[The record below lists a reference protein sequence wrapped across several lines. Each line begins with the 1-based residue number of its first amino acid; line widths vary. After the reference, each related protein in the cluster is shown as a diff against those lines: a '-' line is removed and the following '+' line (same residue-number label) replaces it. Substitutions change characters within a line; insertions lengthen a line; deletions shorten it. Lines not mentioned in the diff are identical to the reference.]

1 MNKLKQ
7 LFFIGLTFLMP
18 TMVFAQS
25 GAPTLTQDWKNTSG
39 LPVQGTASY
48 GVGYNGTVYVNYTT
62 GELQAFSNGTS
73 STVTTGL
80 GGGKGITRDSKGNLL
95 ILDQSI
101 GSASSMNSV
110 KLYNATTK
118 KLSSVNITLPEG
130 ITSSSRMDITGR
142 AVGDFFSE
150 TGAAVFFCGEG
161 QKSVSKI
168 FFANGAQV
176 VDKSKAIPATIT
188 YASKTVSLDATTI
201 AVPLT
206 DDPESDEIAIR
217 VRGGV
222 NFYYYNGTAW
232 TAYKEIGGICTNSG
246 GDIFTLNGTLYTIEP
261 AKINA
266 TKAYYDGFQIVDR
279 STNTVVATHAEEIT
293 SAQNTGCYGT
303 SLTIEK
309 ISDYKV
315 RIYQYHSTA
324 TSGAAMVAQ
333 YTFGWDIEDLPKK
346 NAFAYDIKRE
356 ITTVDGEDIYNVSYR
371 LSAPAESATVEVWM
385 NGTTK
390 IKEYVGTTNAR
401 LVDGVVDNLNTV
413 SIPSEELRGG
423 KSDNLVFKVTVKSTP
438 VNEPTLYSKSYKF
451 FSPYGLAVNN
461 CEDSE
466 SFGRI
471 FATETS
477 TNAISK
483 TTYMSSS
490 ANGGIGTGVYA
501 FDPLFD
507 PITNENGGYGFKCGM
522 TTSATGAK
530 YSDVSE
536 YILDVKRLA
545 MSEDGRLFVGR
556 QNPNY
561 TGLWEIDPDDL
572 TGSVNM
578 IFGEADK
585 THNIIAMSV
594 QGSGENLKIAL
605 LENAVSGFSATAAN
619 NKLNIYNLGNAR
631 LWAESAPSPIA
642 TKVVCPTHTNICFN
656 PDGTAVM
663 VGQYKA
669 GFTPSETTP
678 SYENYLLSSGT
689 ANWTDITTKSWGG
702 AMAWNVDGTLFAM
715 AKAQKTV
722 GVYTVDVNA
731 EGVPTFTEKWSFDT
745 TCGSYTTALA
755 FDVANNLYVASNSS
769 EVIKCWVLP
778 NTEAVTVSARS
789 EYITSGVEDVLQ
801 PAVAKAYGARGE
813 IHIQG
818 EFNSLSVYTMS
829 GQAVVTETCDD
840 VIPVAKGYYIVVV
853 DGNAQKVAV
862 R

>member
-1 MNKLKQ
+1 
-7 LFFIGLTFLMP
+7 MP

-25 GAPTLTQDWKNTSG
+25 GDPTLTQDWKNTSG

-95 ILDQSI
+95 ILDKSI
-101 GSASSMNSV
+101 GSTSSMNSV

-118 KLSSVNITLPEG
+118 KLSSINITLPDG
-130 ITSSSRMDITGR
+130 ITSSRMDITGR

-150 TGAAVFFCGEG
+150 TGAAVFFCGNG
-161 QKSVSKI
+161 QTSVSKI
-168 FFANGAQV
+168 FIANGAQV
-176 VDKSKAIPATIT
+176 VVDKTKAIPTSIT
-188 YASKTVSLDATTI
+188 FDGTTI

-217 VRGGV
+217 KRTDVD
-222 NFYYYNGTAW
+222 FKYYNGTAW
-232 TAYKEIGGICTNSG
+232 TAYKNVGGICSNSG

-293 SAQNTGCYGT
+293 AAQNTGCYGT

-324 TSGAAMVAQ
+324 TSGTAMVAQ
-333 YTFGWDIEDLPKK
+333 YTFGWETEDLPKK
-346 NAFAYDIKRE
+346 NAFAYDITVE
-356 ITTVDGEDIYNVSYR
+356 ETAVDGEDNKYIYDVSYR

-385 NGTTK
+385 NGETK
-390 IKEYVGTTNAR
+390 IKEYEGTTNAR
-401 LVDGVVDNLNTV
+401 IVDGVVDNLNTV
-413 SIPSEELRGG
+413 PIPSEELRGG
-423 KSDNLVFKVTVKSTP
+423 KSDNLVFKVSVKSTP
-438 VNEPTLYSKSYKF
+438 VSEPTLYSKSYKF

-477 TNAISK
+477 TSAISK

-507 PITNENGGYGFKCGM
+507 PITNENGGYGFNCGM
-522 TTSATGAK
+522 TTSAADAK

-561 TGLWEIDPDDL
+561 TGLWEIDPNDL
-572 TGSVNM
+572 TGNVNM

-605 LENAVSGFSATAAN
+605 LENAKSGFSATAAN

-669 GFTPSETTP
+669 GFTPSPETP

-689 ANWTDITTKSWGG
+689 ANWYDDSFSSWGG

-731 EGVPTFTEKWSFDT
+731 EGVPTFTEIWSFDT
-745 TCGSYTTALA
+745 KCGSYTTALA

-778 NTEAVTVSARS
+778 NTKAVTVSAS
-789 EYITSGVEDVLQ
+789 SLYTTSGVEDVLQ

>member
-1 MNKLKQ
+1 M
-7 LFFIGLTFLMP
+7 
-18 TMVFAQS
+18 
-25 GAPTLTQDWKNTSG
+25 
-39 LPVQGTASY
+39 
-48 GVGYNGTVYVNYTT
+48 
-62 GELQAFSNGTS
+62 
-73 STVTTGL
+73 

-95 ILDQSI
+95 ILDKSI
-101 GSASSMNSV
+101 GSTSSMNSV

-118 KLSSVNITLPEG
+118 ELSSSINITLPEG
-130 ITSSSRMDITGR
+130 ITSSRMDITGR

-150 TGAAVFFCGEG
+150 TGAAVFFCGNG
-161 QKSVSKI
+161 QTSVSKI

-176 VDKSKAIPATIT
+176 VEKTKAIPTSIT
-188 YASKTVSLDATTI
+188 FDGTTI

-217 VRGGV
+217 KRTDVD
-222 NFYYYNGTAW
+222 FKYYNGTAW
-232 TAYKEIGGICTNSG
+232 TAYRRKGGICSNSG

-346 NAFAYDIKRE
+346 NAFAYDITVDE
-356 ITTVDGEDIYNVSYR
+356 TAVDGEDNKYIYDVSYR
-371 LSAPAESATVEVWM
+371 LSAPAESATVEVWL
-385 NGTTK
+385 NNTTK

-401 LVDGVVDNLNTV
+401 LVDGVVDNLNKV

-423 KSDNLVFKVTVKSTP
+423 ESDNLVFKVSVISTP
-438 VNEPTLYSKSYKF
+438 VSQPTLYSKSYKF
-451 FSPYGLAVNN
+451 FSPYGLAINN
-461 CEDSE
+461 CEDSK

-477 TNAISK
+477 THAMNTSLTNY

-507 PITNENGGYGFKCGM
+507 PITNETGGYGFKCGM
-522 TTSATGAK
+522 TTSASGAK

-536 YILDVKRLA
+536 SILDVKRLA

-561 TGLWEIDPDDL
+561 TGLWEINPDDL
-572 TGSVNM
+572 SGSM
-578 IFGEADK
+578 IFEETDK

-594 QGSGENLKIAL
+594 QGSGEDLKIAL

-619 NKLNIYNLGNAR
+619 NKLNIYNLGGAWS
-631 LWAESAPSPIA
+631 WAEGAPSKAIA

-669 GFTPSETTP
+669 GFTASDTTP

-689 ANWTDITTKSWGG
+689 ANWADIITQSWGG

-715 AKAQKTV
+715 ANGRYTV
-722 GVYTVDVNA
+722 GVYSVDVDA
-731 EGVPTFTEKWSFDT
+731 EGVPTFTEKWSFTT

-778 NTEAVTVSARS
+778 NKEAVTVSAS
-789 EYITSGVEDVLQ
+789 SQYTTSGVEDVLQ
-801 PAVAKAYGARGE
+801 PVVAKAYGARGE

>member
-18 TMVFAQS
+18 TMIFAQS

-62 GELQAFSNGTS
+62 GELQAFSNGSS

-95 ILDQSI
+95 ILDKAL
-101 GSASSMNSV
+101 GDASMSSV
-110 KLYNATTK
+110 QLYEASTGKLYPID
-118 KLSSVNITLPEG
+118 ITLPEG
-130 ITSSSRMDITGR
+130 ITSSRMDITGR

-150 TGAAVFFCGEG
+150 TGAAVFFCGNG
-161 QKSVSKI
+161 QTSVSKI

-176 VDKSKAIPATIT
+176 VEKTKAIATSIT
-188 YASKTVSLDATTI
+188 FDGTTI

-217 VRGGV
+217 KRTDVD
-222 NFYYYNGTAW
+222 FKYYNGTAW
-232 TAYKEIGGICTNSG
+232 TAYRRKGGICSNSG

-315 RIYQYHSTA
+315 RIYQYHSTE
-324 TSGAAMVAQ
+324 TSGVAMVAQ
-333 YTFGWDIEDLPKK
+333 YTFGWETEDLPKK

-371 LSAPAESATVEVWM
+371 LSAPAESATVEVWL

-413 SIPSEELRGG
+413 SIPTEELRGG
-423 KSDNLVFKVTVKSTP
+423 KSDKLVFKVSVKSTP
-438 VNEPTLYSKSYKF
+438 VSEPTLYSKSYKF
-451 FSPYGLAVNN
+451 FSPYGLAINN
-461 CEDSE
+461 CEDSK

-477 TNAISK
+477 TDAISR

-507 PITNENGGYGFKCGM
+507 PITNETGGYGFKCGM
-522 TTSATGAK
+522 TTSASGAK

-561 TGLWEIDPDDL
+561 TGLWEIDPNDL
-572 TGSVNM
+572 TGNVNM

-605 LENAVSGFSATAAN
+605 LENAKSGFSATAAN
-619 NKLNIYNLGNAR
+619 NKLNIYNLGGAWS
-631 LWAESAPSPIA
+631 WAEGAPSKAIA
-642 TKVVCPTHTNICFN
+642 TKVVCPQHTNICFN

-663 VGQYKA
+663 VGQYKS
-669 GFTPSETTP
+669 GFSPSPTTP

-689 ANWTDITTKSWGG
+689 ANWADIKTQSWGG

-715 AKAQKTV
+715 ANGRYTV
-722 GVYTVDVNA
+722 GVYSVDVNA
-731 EGVPTFTEKWSFDT
+731 EGVPTFTEKWSFTT

-778 NTEAVTVSARS
+778 NTEAVTVSAS
-789 EYITSGVEDVLQ
+789 SQYITSGVEDVLQ

>member
-1 MNKLKQ
+1 
-7 LFFIGLTFLMP
+7 MP

-39 LPVQGTASY
+39 LPMQSTASY

-62 GELQAFSNGTS
+62 GELQAFSNGSS

-118 KLSSVNITLPEG
+118 KLSSINITLPEG
-130 ITSSSRMDITGR
+130 ITSSRMDITGR

-150 TGAAVFFCGEG
+150 TGAAVFFCGTG
-161 QKSVSKI
+161 QTSVSKI
-168 FFANGAQV
+168 FIANGAQV
-176 VDKSKAIPATIT
+176 VDKSKAITTSIT
-188 YASKTVSLDATTI
+188 FDGTTI

-217 VRGGV
+217 KRTDVD
-222 NFYYYNGTAW
+222 FKYYNGTAW
-232 TAYKEIGGICTNSG
+232 TAYRRKGGICSNSG

-266 TKAYYDGFQIVDR
+266 TKSYYDGFQIVDR

-315 RIYQYHSTA
+315 RIYQYHSTG
-324 TSGAAMVAQ
+324 TSGVAMVAQ

-346 NAFAYDIKRE
+346 NAFAYDITVE
-356 ITTVDGEDIYNVSYR
+356 ETAVDGEDNKYIYDVSYR
-371 LSAPAESATVEVWM
+371 LSAPAESATVEVWL
-385 NGTTK
+385 NGETK

-401 LVDGVVDNLNTV
+401 LVDGVVDNLNKV

-423 KSDNLVFKVTVKSTP
+423 ESDNLVFKVSVISTP
-438 VNEPTLYSKSYKF
+438 VSQPTLYSKSYKF

-461 CEDSE
+461 CEESK

-477 TNAISK
+477 THAMNTSLTNY

-490 ANGGIGTGVYA
+490 AKGGIGTGVYA

-507 PITNENGGYGFKCGM
+507 PITNETGGYGFKCGM
-522 TTSATGAK
+522 ITSATGAK

-561 TGLWEIDPDDL
+561 TGLWEINPNDL
-572 TGSVNM
+572 NLSGSM
-578 IFGEADK
+578 IFGETDK

-605 LENAVSGFSATAAN
+605 LENAKSGFSATAAN
-619 NKLNIYNLGNAR
+619 NKLNIYNLGGAWS
-631 LWAESAPSPIA
+631 WAEGAPSKAIA
-642 TKVVCPTHTNICFN
+642 TKVVCPQHTNICFN

-663 VGQYKA
+663 VGQYKS
-669 GFTPSETTP
+669 GFTPSPTTP

-689 ANWTDITTKSWGG
+689 ANWYDDSFSSWGG

-715 AKAQKTV
+715 ANGRYTV

-731 EGVPTFTEKWSFDT
+731 EGVPTFTEKWSFTT

-778 NTEAVTVSARS
+778 NTKAVTVSAS
-789 EYITSGVEDVLQ
+789 SQYTTSGVEDVLQ

>member
-7 LFFIGLTFLMP
+7 FFFIGLAFLMP
-18 TMVFAQS
+18 TMVFAQEIPLNQTWKYTSDLPIHEVGTDGSTNYSYAQGVGMS
-25 GAPTLTQDWKNTSG
+25 GKIWTNDPNTSKLVCWDETSKTSTITG
-39 LPVQGTASY
+39 TAGGAMSIDDAGNLIYSTAKYSTSCTSLKILPVGSSTPQDLTITLPTGITAATTRYFGKAIGDVTSDEG
-48 GVGYNGTVYVNYTT
+48 GVIFLWPQNNTKIAKITIKNGQQQSAEAIET
-62 GELQAFSNGTS
+62 GLTSNAA
-73 STVTTGL
+73 STVTPITSDLSSNETILQVARKYYKFDGTKATQLTNPTGVNNDYGAAFFVMGGKQYSVQYYGTTTGL
-80 GGGKGITRDSKGNLL
+80 DGFAVIDRS
-95 ILDQSI
+95 
-101 GSASSMNSV
+101 GSTPTIVAKHEAELTTAVTNRMNSLCV
-110 KLYNATTK
+110 EV
-118 KLSSVNITLPEG
+118 VNENL
-130 ITSSSRMDITGR
+130 
-142 AVGDFFSE
+142 
-150 TGAAVFFCGEG
+150 
-161 QKSVSKI
+161 
-168 FFANGAQV
+168 
-176 VDKSKAIPATIT
+176 
-188 YASKTVSLDATTI
+188 
-201 AVPLT
+201 
-206 DDPESDEIAIR
+206 
-217 VRGGV
+217 
-222 NFYYYNGTAW
+222 
-232 TAYKEIGGICTNSG
+232 AY
-246 GDIFTLNGTLYTIEP
+246 
-261 AKINA
+261 
-266 TKAYYDGFQIVDR
+266 
-279 STNTVVATHAEEIT
+279 
-293 SAQNTGCYGT
+293 
-303 SLTIEK
+303 
-309 ISDYKV
+309 
-315 RIYQYHSTA
+315 IYQYVP
-324 TSGAAMVAQ
+324 GGLVAQ
-333 YTFGWDIEDLPKK
+333 YTFGWETEDLPQK
-346 NAFAYDIKRE
+346 NAFAYDITVE
-356 ITTVDGEDIYNVSYR
+356 ETAVDGEDNKYIYDVSYR
-371 LSAPAESATVEVWM
+371 LSAPAESATVEVWL
-385 NGTTK
+385 NGETK
-390 IKEYVGTTNAR
+390 IKEYEGTTNAS
-401 LVDGVVDNLNTV
+401 LVNGVVENLNTV

-423 KSDNLVFKVTVKSTP
+423 KSDNLVFKVSVVSTP
-438 VNEPTLYSKSYKF
+438 VSEPTLYSKSYKF
-451 FSPYGLAVNN
+451 FSPYGLAINN
-461 CEDSE
+461 CEDSK

-507 PITNENGGYGFKCGM
+507 PITNKDGGYGFKCGM

-561 TGLWEIDPDDL
+561 TGLWEINPNDL
-572 TGSVNM
+572 NLSGSM
-578 IFGEADK
+578 IFGETDK

-605 LENAVSGFSATAAN
+605 LENAKSGFSPTAAN
-619 NKLNIYNLGNAR
+619 NKLNIYNLGGAWS
-631 LWAESAPSPIA
+631 WAEGAPSKAIA
-642 TKVVCPTHTNICFN
+642 TKVVCPQHTNICFN

-663 VGQYKA
+663 VGQYKS
-669 GFTPSETTP
+669 GFNPSKTTP

-689 ANWTDITTKSWGG
+689 ANWYDNSFSSWGG

-731 EGVPTFTEKWSFDT
+731 EGVPTFTEKWSFNT

-778 NTEAVTVSARS
+778 NTEAVTVSAFTTS
-789 EYITSGVEDVLQ
+789 PISGVEDVLQ

>member
-1 MNKLKQ
+1 
-7 LFFIGLTFLMP
+7 MP

-25 GAPTLTQDWKNTSG
+25 GDPTLTQDWKNTSG
-39 LPVQGTASY
+39 LPVQSTASY

-62 GELQAFSNGTS
+62 GELQAFSNGIS

-95 ILDQSI
+95 ILDKAL
-101 GSASSMNSV
+101 GDASMSSV

-118 KLSSVNITLPEG
+118 ELSSSINITLPEG
-130 ITSSSRMDITGR
+130 ITSSRMDITGR

-150 TGAAVFFCGEG
+150 TGAAVFFCGNG
-161 QKSVSKI
+161 QTSVSKI

-176 VDKSKAIPATIT
+176 VEKTKAIPTSIT
-188 YASKTVSLDATTI
+188 FDGTTI

-217 VRGGV
+217 VRGDV
-222 NFYYYNGTAW
+222 DFKYYNGTAW
-232 TAYKEIGGICTNSG
+232 TAYKRIGSICSNSG

-324 TSGAAMVAQ
+324 TSGTAMVAQ
-333 YTFGWDIEDLPKK
+333 YTFGWETEDLPKK
-346 NAFAYDIKRE
+346 NAFAYDITVE
-356 ITTVDGEDIYNVSYR
+356 ETAVDGEDNKYIYDVSYR
-371 LSAPAESATVEVWM
+371 LSAPAESATVEVWL
-385 NGTTK
+385 NGETK
-390 IKEYVGTTNAR
+390 IKEYEGTTNAR
-401 LVDGVVDNLNTV
+401 LVNGVVENLNTV
-413 SIPSEELRGG
+413 SIPSEDLRGG
-423 KSDNLVFKVTVKSTP
+423 KSDNLVFKVSVVSTP
-438 VNEPTLYSKSYKF
+438 VSEPTLYSKSYKF
-451 FSPYGLAVNN
+451 FSPYGLAINN
-461 CEDSE
+461 CEDSK

-501 FDPLFD
+501 FNPLFD
-507 PITNENGGYGFKCGM
+507 PITNETGGYGFKCGM
-522 TTSATGAK
+522 ATSASGAK

-536 YILDVKRLA
+536 SILDVKRLA

-561 TGLWEIDPDDL
+561 TGLWEINPDDL
-572 TGSVNM
+572 SGSM
-578 IFGEADK
+578 IFEETDK

-594 QGSGENLKIAL
+594 QGSGEDLKIAL

-619 NKLNIYNLGNAR
+619 NKLNIYNLGGAWS
-631 LWAESAPSPIA
+631 WAEGAPSKAIA
-642 TKVVCPTHTNICFN
+642 TKVVCPQHTNICFN

-669 GFTPSETTP
+669 GFTASDTTP

-689 ANWTDITTKSWGG
+689 ANWADIITQSWGG

-715 AKAQKTV
+715 ANGRYTV
-722 GVYTVDVNA
+722 GVYSVDVDA
-731 EGVPTFTEKWSFDT
+731 EGVPTFTEKWSFTT

-778 NTEAVTVSARS
+778 NKEAVTVSAS
-789 EYITSGVEDVLQ
+789 SQYTTSGVEDVLQ
-801 PAVAKAYGARGE
+801 PVVAKAYGARGE

>member
-1 MNKLKQ
+1 
-7 LFFIGLTFLMP
+7 
-18 TMVFAQS
+18 MVFAQS

-62 GELQAFSNGTS
+62 GELQAFSNGSS

-95 ILDQSI
+95 ILDKSI
-101 GSASSMNSV
+101 GSTSSMNSV

-118 KLSSVNITLPEG
+118 ELSSSINITLPEG
-130 ITSSSRMDITGR
+130 ITSSRMDITGR

-150 TGAAVFFCGEG
+150 TGAAVFFCGNG
-161 QKSVSKI
+161 QTSVSKI

-176 VDKSKAIPATIT
+176 VEKTKAIPTSIT
-188 YASKTVSLDATTI
+188 FDTTTI

-217 VRGGV
+217 KRTDV
-222 NFYYYNGTAW
+222 NFKYYNGTAW
-232 TAYKEIGGICTNSG
+232 TAYTQKGGICSNSG

-261 AKINA
+261 AKIND
-266 TKAYYDGFQIVDR
+266 TEISYSDGFQIVDR
-279 STNTVVATHAEEIT
+279 TTNTVVATHAAEIPT
-293 SAQNTGCYGT
+293 VKNEGCYGT

-315 RIYQYHSTA
+315 RIYQYHSTG

-333 YTFGWDIEDLPKK
+333 YTFGWETEDLPKK

-390 IKEYVGTTNAR
+390 IKEYEGTTNAR
-401 LVDGVVDNLNTV
+401 IVDGVVDNLNTV

-423 KSDNLVFKVTVKSTP
+423 ESDKLVFKVTVKSTP

-507 PITNENGGYGFKCGM
+507 PITNETGGYGFKCGM
-522 TTSATGAK
+522 ATSATDAT
-530 YSDVSE
+530 YSGGTT

-561 TGLWEIDPDDL
+561 TGLWEINPNDL
-572 TGSVNM
+572 SGSM
-578 IFGEADK
+578 IFGETDK

-605 LENAVSGFSATAAN
+605 LENAKSGFSATAAN
-619 NKLNIYNLGNAR
+619 NKLNIYNLGGAWS
-631 LWAESAPSPIA
+631 WAENAPSKAIA

-656 PDGTAVM
+656 PDGKAVM

-669 GFTPSETTP
+669 GFTASDTTP

-689 ANWTDITTKSWGG
+689 ANWYDNSFSSWGG

-715 AKAQKTV
+715 ANGRYTV
-722 GVYTVDVNA
+722 GVYSVDVDA
-731 EGVPTFTEKWSFDT
+731 EGVPTFTEKWSFTT

-755 FDVANNLYVASNSS
+755 FDVANNLYVASNSN

-778 NTEAVTVSARS
+778 NTEAVTVSAS
-789 EYITSGVEDVLQ
+789 SQYTTSGVEDVLQ

>member
-1 MNKLKQ
+1 
-7 LFFIGLTFLMP
+7 MP

-95 ILDQSI
+95 ILDKAL
-101 GSASSMNSV
+101 GDASMSSV
-110 KLYNATTK
+110 QLYEASTGKLYPID
-118 KLSSVNITLPEG
+118 ITLPDNM
-130 ITSSSRMDITGR
+130 TSSRMDITGR

-150 TGAAVFFCGEG
+150 TGAAVFFCGNG
-161 QKSVSKI
+161 KTSVSKI

-176 VDKSKAIPATIT
+176 VEKTKAIPTSIT
-188 YASKTVSLDATTI
+188 FDGTTI

-217 VRGGV
+217 KRTDVD
-222 NFYYYNGTAW
+222 FKYYNGTAW
-232 TAYKEIGGICTNSG
+232 TAYKRIGGICSNSG

-261 AKINA
+261 AKIN
-266 TKAYYDGFQIVDR
+266 TTTAYYDGFQIVDR

-346 NAFAYDIKRE
+346 NAFAYDITVDE
-356 ITTVDGEDIYNVSYR
+356 TAVDGEDNKYIYDVSYR
-371 LSAPAESATVEVWM
+371 LSAPAESATVEVWL
-385 NGTTK
+385 NNTTK
-390 IKEYVGTTNAR
+390 IKEYAGTTNAR
-401 LVDGVVDNLNTV
+401 LVDGVVDNLNKV

-423 KSDNLVFKVTVKSTP
+423 ESDNLVFKVSVISTP
-438 VNEPTLYSKSYKF
+438 VSQPTLYSKSYKF
-451 FSPYGLAVNN
+451 FSPYGLAINN
-461 CEDSE
+461 CEDSK

-477 TNAISK
+477 THAMNTSLTNY

-490 ANGGIGTGVYA
+490 AKGGIDTGVYA

-507 PITNENGGYGFKCGM
+507 PITNKDGGYGFKCGM
-522 TTSATGAK
+522 TTSATDAK

-561 TGLWEIDPDDL
+561 TGLWEINPDDL
-572 TGSVNM
+572 SGSM
-578 IFGEADK
+578 IFEETDK

-594 QGSGENLKIAL
+594 QGSGEDLKIAL

-619 NKLNIYNLGNAR
+619 NKLNIYNLGGAWS
-631 LWAESAPSPIA
+631 WAEGAPSKAIA

-669 GFTPSETTP
+669 GFTASDTTP

-689 ANWTDITTKSWGG
+689 ANWADIITQSWGG

-715 AKAQKTV
+715 ANGRYTV
-722 GVYTVDVNA
+722 GVYSVDVDA
-731 EGVPTFTEKWSFDT
+731 EGVPTFTEKWSFTT

-778 NTEAVTVSARS
+778 NKEAVTVSAS
-789 EYITSGVEDVLQ
+789 SQYTTSGVEDVLQ
-801 PAVAKAYGARGE
+801 PVVAKAYGARGE

>member
-7 LFFIGLTFLMP
+7 LFFIGLAFLMP

-39 LPVQGTASY
+39 LPVQSTASY
-48 GVGYNGTVYVNYTT
+48 GVGYNGTVYVNYTS

-80 GGGKGITRDSKGNLL
+80 GSGKGITRDSKGNLL
-95 ILDQSI
+95 ILDKSI
-101 GSASSMNSV
+101 GSTSSMNSV

-118 KLSSVNITLPEG
+118 ELSSSINITLPEG
-130 ITSSSRMDITGR
+130 ITSSRMDITGR

-150 TGAAVFFCGEG
+150 TGAAVFFCGNG
-161 QKSVSKI
+161 QTSVSKI

-176 VDKSKAIPATIT
+176 VEKTKAITTSIT
-188 YASKTVSLDATTI
+188 FDGTTI

-217 VRGGV
+217 KRTDV
-222 NFYYYNGTAW
+222 NFKYYNGTAW
-232 TAYKEIGGICTNSG
+232 TAYTQKGGICSNSG

-266 TKAYYDGFQIVDR
+266 TEISYSDGFQIVDR
-279 STNTVVATHAEEIT
+279 TTNTVVATHAAEIPT
-293 SAQNTGCYGT
+293 VKNEGCYGT

-315 RIYQYHSTA
+315 RIYQYHSTG
-324 TSGAAMVAQ
+324 TSGVAMVAQ
-333 YTFGWDIEDLPKK
+333 YTFGWETEDLPKK
-346 NAFAYDIKRE
+346 NAFAYDITVE
-356 ITTVDGEDIYNVSYR
+356 ETAVDGEDNKYIYDVSYR

-423 KSDNLVFKVTVKSTP
+423 KSDNLVFKVSVKSTP

-461 CEDSE
+461 CENSK

-477 TNAISK
+477 TSAISK

-507 PITNENGGYGFKCGM
+507 PIKNETGGYGFKCGM
-522 TTSATGAK
+522 ATSASGAT
-530 YSDVSE
+530 YSDGTS
-536 YILDVKRLA
+536 ILDVKRLV

-561 TGLWEIDPDDL
+561 TGLWEINPDDL
-572 TGSVNM
+572 SGSV
-578 IFGEADK
+578 IFRETDK

-619 NKLNIYNLGNAR
+619 NKLNIYNLGGAWS
-631 LWAESAPSPIA
+631 WAEGAPSKTIA

-663 VGQYKA
+663 VGQYKT
-669 GFTPSETTP
+669 GFTPSKTTP

-689 ANWTDITTKSWGG
+689 ANWADTSSSPWGG

-715 AKAQKTV
+715 AKAENTV

-731 EGVPTFTEKWSFDT
+731 EGVPTFTEKWSIT
-745 TCGSYTTALA
+745 TECGTNTTALA
-755 FDVANNLYVASNSS
+755 FDVANNLYVASNSL

-778 NTEAVTVSARS
+778 NTEAVTVSAS
-789 EYITSGVEDVLQ
+789 SQYTTSGVEDVLQ

>member
-1 MNKLKQ
+1 
-7 LFFIGLTFLMP
+7 MP

-48 GVGYNGTVYVNYTT
+48 GVGYNGTVYVNYTS
-62 GELQAFSNGTS
+62 GELKAFSNGSS

-80 GGGKGITRDSKGNLL
+80 GSGKGITRDSKGNLL
-95 ILDQSI
+95 ILDKEI

-118 KLSSVNITLPEG
+118 KLSSINITLPDG
-130 ITSSSRMDITGR
+130 ITSSRMDITGR

-150 TGAAVFFCGEG
+150 TGAAVFFCGDG

-168 FFANGAQV
+168 FFKNGAQV
-176 VDKSKAIPATIT
+176 VDKSKAITTSIT
-188 YASKTVSLDATTI
+188 FDGTTI

-217 VRGGV
+217 KRTDVD
-222 NFYYYNGTAW
+222 FKYYNGTAW
-232 TAYKEIGGICTNSG
+232 TAYKNVGGICSNSG

-346 NAFAYDIKRE
+346 NAFAYDISLKE
-356 ITTVDGEDIYNVSYR
+356 TAVDGEDNKYIYNVSYR
-371 LSAPAESATVEVWM
+371 LSAPAESATVEVWL
-385 NGTTK
+385 NGETK
-390 IKEYVGTTNAR
+390 IKEYEGTTNAS
-401 LVDGVVDNLNTV
+401 LVNGVVDNLNTV
-413 SIPSEELRGG
+413 SIPSEDLRGG
-423 KSDNLVFKVTVKSTP
+423 ESDNLVFKVSVVSTP
-438 VNEPTLYSKSYKF
+438 VSEPTLYSKSYKF

-507 PITNENGGYGFKCGM
+507 PITNETGGYGFKCGM
-522 TTSATGAK
+522 ATSASGAT
-530 YSDVSE
+530 YSDGTS
-536 YILDVKRLA
+536 ILDVKRLA
-545 MSEDGRLFVGR
+545 MSKDGRLFVGR

-561 TGLWEIDPDDL
+561 TGLWEINPDDL
-572 TGSVNM
+572 SGSV
-578 IFGEADK
+578 IFGETDK

-605 LENAVSGFSATAAN
+605 LETAVSGNSTTATD
-619 NKLNIYNLGNAR
+619 NKLKIYNLGGAWS
-631 LWAESAPSPIA
+631 WAESAPSPIA

-689 ANWTDITTKSWGG
+689 ANWYDNSFSSWGG

-715 AKAQKTV
+715 ANGRYTV
-722 GVYTVDVNA
+722 GVYSVDVDA
-731 EGVPTFTEKWSFDT
+731 EGVPTFTEKWSFTT

-778 NTEAVTVSARS
+778 NTKAVTVSAS
-789 EYITSGVEDVLQ
+789 SQYITSGVEDVLQ

-813 IHIQG
+813 IRIQG

>member
-1 MNKLKQ
+1 
-7 LFFIGLTFLMP
+7 MP

-25 GAPTLTQDWKNTSG
+25 GDPTLTQDWKNTSG
-39 LPVQGTASY
+39 LPVQSTASY

-62 GELQAFSNGTS
+62 GELQAFSNGIS

-95 ILDQSI
+95 ILDKAL
-101 GSASSMNSV
+101 GDASMSSV

-118 KLSSVNITLPEG
+118 TLSSSINITLPDG
-130 ITSSSRMDITGR
+130 MTSSRMDITGR

-150 TGAAVFFCGEG
+150 TGAAVFFCGNG
-161 QKSVSKI
+161 KTSVSKI

-176 VDKSKAIPATIT
+176 VDKTKAIPTSIT
-188 YASKTVSLDATTI
+188 FDGTTI

-217 VRGGV
+217 KRTDVD
-222 NFYYYNGTAW
+222 FKYYNGTTW
-232 TAYKEIGGICTNSG
+232 TAYTRKDGICSNSG

-266 TKAYYDGFQIVDR
+266 TSSYYDGFQIVDR

-293 SAQNTGCYGT
+293 TAENKGSYGT

-315 RIYQYHSTA
+315 RIYQYHSTG
-324 TSGAAMVAQ
+324 TSGVAMVAQ

-346 NAFAYDIKRE
+346 NAFAYDITVE
-356 ITTVDGEDIYNVSYR
+356 ETAVDGEDNKYIYDVSYR
-371 LSAPAESATVEVWM
+371 LSAPAESATVEVWL

-401 LVDGVVDNLNTV
+401 LVDGVVDNLNKV

-423 KSDNLVFKVTVKSTP
+423 ESDNLVFKVSVISTP
-438 VNEPTLYSKSYKF
+438 VSQPTVYSKSYEF
-451 FSPYGLAVNN
+451 FSPYGLAINN
-461 CEDSE
+461 CEDSK

-471 FATETS
+471 FATEAS

-483 TTYMSSS
+483 TKYMSSS

-507 PITNENGGYGFKCGM
+507 PIKNENGGYGFKCGM
-522 TTSATGAK
+522 TTSATDAT

-561 TGLWEIDPDDL
+561 TGLWEIDPNDL
-572 TGSVNM
+572 TGNVNM
-578 IFGEADK
+578 IFGETDK

-605 LENAVSGFSATAAN
+605 LENAKSGFSATAAN
-619 NKLNIYNLGNAR
+619 NKLNIYNLGGAWS
-631 LWAESAPSPIA
+631 WAEGAPSKAIA
-642 TKVVCPTHTNICFN
+642 TKVVCPQHTNICFN

-669 GFTPSETTP
+669 GFTASDTTP

-689 ANWTDITTKSWGG
+689 ANWADIITQSWGG

-715 AKAQKTV
+715 ANGRYTV
-722 GVYTVDVNA
+722 GVYSVDVDA
-731 EGVPTFTEKWSFDT
+731 EGVPTFTEKWSFTT

-755 FDVANNLYVASNSS
+755 FDVANNLYVASNSN

-778 NTEAVTVSARS
+778 NTEAVTVSAS
-789 EYITSGVEDVLQ
+789 SQYTTSGVEDVLQ

>member
-1 MNKLKQ
+1 
-7 LFFIGLTFLMP
+7 MP

-80 GGGKGITRDSKGNLL
+80 GSGKGITRDSKGNLL
-95 ILDQSI
+95 ILDKEI
-101 GSASSMNSV
+101 GSKYSMNSV

-118 KLSSVNITLPEG
+118 KLSSSINITLPDG
-130 ITSSSRMDITGR
+130 IESSRMDITGR

-150 TGAAVFFCGEG
+150 TGAAVFFCGDG

-168 FFANGAQV
+168 FFKNGAQV
-176 VDKSKAIPATIT
+176 VEKRKAIPTSIT
-188 YASKTVSLDATTI
+188 FDGTTI

-217 VRGGV
+217 KRTDVD
-222 NFYYYNGTAW
+222 FKYYNGTTW
-232 TAYKEIGGICTNSG
+232 TAYKRIGGICSNSG

-266 TKAYYDGFQIVDR
+266 TENYYDGFQIVDR

-293 SAQNTGCYGT
+293 TAKNEGCYGT

-315 RIYQYHSTA
+315 RIYQYHSTG
-324 TSGAAMVAQ
+324 TSGVAMVAQ

-346 NAFAYDIKRE
+346 NAFAYDISVKE
-356 ITTVDGEDIYNVSYR
+356 TAVDGEDNKYIYDVSYR
-371 LSAPAESATVEVWM
+371 LSAPAESATVEVWL

-390 IKEYVGTTNAR
+390 IKEYAGTTNAR
-401 LVDGVVDNLNTV
+401 LVNGVVDNLNTV

-423 KSDNLVFKVTVKSTP
+423 KSDNLVFKVSVVSTP
-438 VNEPTLYSKSYKF
+438 VSEPTLYSKSYKF

-477 TNAISK
+477 TSAISK

-507 PITNENGGYGFKCGM
+507 PITNETGGYGFKCGM
-522 TTSATGAK
+522 ATSASGAT
-530 YSDVSE
+530 YSDGTS
-536 YILDVKRLA
+536 ILDVKRLA

-561 TGLWEIDPDDL
+561 TGLWEINPDDL
-572 TGSVNM
+572 SGSM
-578 IFGEADK
+578 IFEETDK

-605 LENAVSGFSATAAN
+605 LETAVSGNMSGNSTTAAD
-619 NKLNIYNLGNAR
+619 NKLKIYNLGGAWS
-631 LWAESAPSPIA
+631 WAEDAPSKTIA
-642 TKVVCPTHTNICFN
+642 TKVVCPQHTNICFN

-663 VGQYKA
+663 VGQYKS

-689 ANWTDITTKSWGG
+689 ANWYDNSFSSWGG

-715 AKAQKTV
+715 ANGRYTV

-731 EGVPTFTEKWSFDT
+731 EGVPTFTEKWSFTT

-778 NTEAVTVSARS
+778 NTEAVTVSAS
-789 EYITSGVEDVLQ
+789 SQYTTSGVEDVLQ

-813 IHIQG
+813 IRIQG

>member
-1 MNKLKQ
+1 
-7 LFFIGLTFLMP
+7 MP

-25 GAPTLTQDWKNTSG
+25 GDPTLTQDWKNTSG
-39 LPVQGTASY
+39 LPVQSTASY

-62 GELQAFSNGTS
+62 GELQAFSNGIS

-95 ILDQSI
+95 ILDKAL
-101 GSASSMNSV
+101 GDASMSSV

-118 KLSSVNITLPEG
+118 TLSSSINITLPDG
-130 ITSSSRMDITGR
+130 MTSSRMDITGR

-150 TGAAVFFCGEG
+150 TGAAVFFCGNG
-161 QKSVSKI
+161 KTSVSKI

-176 VDKSKAIPATIT
+176 VDKTKAIPTSIT
-188 YASKTVSLDATTI
+188 FDGTTI

-217 VRGGV
+217 KRTDVD
-222 NFYYYNGTAW
+222 FKYYNGTTW
-232 TAYKEIGGICTNSG
+232 TAYTRKDGICSNSG

-266 TKAYYDGFQIVDR
+266 TSSYYDGFQIVDR

-293 SAQNTGCYGT
+293 TAENKGSYGT

-315 RIYQYHSTA
+315 RIYQYHSTG
-324 TSGAAMVAQ
+324 TSGVAMVAQ

-346 NAFAYDIKRE
+346 NAFAYDITVE
-356 ITTVDGEDIYNVSYR
+356 ETAVDGEDNKYIYDVSYR
-371 LSAPAESATVEVWM
+371 LSAPAESATVEVWL
-385 NGTTK
+385 NGETK
-390 IKEYVGTTNAR
+390 IKEYEGTTNAR
-401 LVDGVVDNLNTV
+401 LVNGVVENLNTV
-413 SIPSEELRGG
+413 SIPSEDLRGG
-423 KSDNLVFKVTVKSTP
+423 KSDNLVFKVSVVSTP
-438 VNEPTLYSKSYKF
+438 VSEPTLYSKSYKF
-451 FSPYGLAVNN
+451 FSPYGLAINN
-461 CEDSE
+461 CEDSK

-477 TNAISK
+477 TDAISR

-507 PITNENGGYGFKCGM
+507 PITNETGGYGFKCGM
-522 TTSATGAK
+522 TTSATNAT
-530 YSDVSE
+530 YSDGT

-561 TGLWEIDPDDL
+561 TGLWEIKPNDL
-572 TGSVNM
+572 NLAASE
-578 IFGEADK
+578 IFGENDK

-619 NKLNIYNLGNAR
+619 NKLNIYNLGGAWS
-631 LWAESAPSPIA
+631 WAEGAPSKAIA

-663 VGQYKA
+663 VGQYKT
-669 GFTPSETTP
+669 GFTPSKTTP

-689 ANWTDITTKSWGG
+689 ANWADIETSSYGS

-715 AKAQKTV
+715 AKAKNTV

-731 EGVPTFTEKWSFDT
+731 EGVPTFTEKWSIT
-745 TCGSYTTALA
+745 TECGTNTTALA
-755 FDVANNLYVASNSS
+755 FDVANNLYVASNSN

-778 NTEAVTVSARS
+778 NTEAVTVSAFTTS
-789 EYITSGVEDVLQ
+789 PISGVEDVLQ

>member
-7 LFFIGLTFLMP
+7 LFFIGLAIIMP

-62 GELQAFSNGTS
+62 GELQAFSNGSS

-95 ILDQSI
+95 ILDKSI
-101 GSASSMNSV
+101 GSTSSMNSV

-118 KLSSVNITLPEG
+118 ELSSSIDITLPEG
-130 ITSSSRMDITGR
+130 ITSSRMDITGR

-150 TGAAVFFCGEG
+150 TGAAVFFCGDG
-161 QKSVSKI
+161 QTSVSKI
-168 FFANGAQV
+168 FFKNGAQV
-176 VDKSKAIPATIT
+176 VDKSKAITTSIT
-188 YASKTVSLDATTI
+188 FDGTTI

-232 TAYKEIGGICTNSG
+232 TAYTQKGGICSNSG

-324 TSGAAMVAQ
+324 TSGTAMVAQ

-346 NAFAYDIKRE
+346 NAFAYDITME
-356 ITTVDGEDIYNVSYR
+356 ETAVDGEDNKYIYNVSYR
-371 LSAPAESATVEVWM
+371 LSAPAESATVEVWL
-385 NGTTK
+385 NGKTK
-390 IKEYVGTTNAR
+390 IKEYEGTTNAS
-401 LVDGVVDNLNTV
+401 LVNGVVENLNTV

-423 KSDNLVFKVTVKSTP
+423 KSDNSVFKVSVVSTP
-438 VNEPTLYSKSYKF
+438 VSEPTLYSKSYKF
-451 FSPYGLAVNN
+451 FSPYGLAINN
-461 CEDSE
+461 CEDSK

-501 FDPLFD
+501 FNPLFD
-507 PITNENGGYGFKCGM
+507 PITNETGGYGFKCGM
-522 TTSATGAK
+522 ATSASGAK

-561 TGLWEIDPDDL
+561 TGLWEIKPNDL
-572 TGSVNM
+572 NLAASE
-578 IFGEADK
+578 IFGEDK
-585 THNIIAMSV
+585 THNIIAMTV

-731 EGVPTFTEKWSFDT
+731 EGVPTFTEKWSFTT

>member
-1 MNKLKQ
+1 
-7 LFFIGLTFLMP
+7 
-18 TMVFAQS
+18 MVFAQS

-62 GELQAFSNGTS
+62 GELQAFSNGSS

-95 ILDQSI
+95 ILDKSI
-101 GSASSMNSV
+101 GSTSSMNSV

-118 KLSSVNITLPEG
+118 ELSSSINITLPEG
-130 ITSSSRMDITGR
+130 ITSSRMDITGR

-150 TGAAVFFCGEG
+150 TGAAVFFCGNG
-161 QKSVSKI
+161 QTSVSKI

-176 VDKSKAIPATIT
+176 VEKTKAIPTSIT
-188 YASKTVSLDATTI
+188 FDGTTI

-217 VRGGV
+217 KRTDV
-222 NFYYYNGTAW
+222 NFKYYNGTAW
-232 TAYKEIGGICTNSG
+232 TAYTQKGGICSNSG

-261 AKINA
+261 AKIND
-266 TKAYYDGFQIVDR
+266 TEISYSDGFQIVDR
-279 STNTVVATHAEEIT
+279 TTNTVVATHAAEIPT
-293 SAQNTGCYGT
+293 VKNEGCYGT

-315 RIYQYHSTA
+315 RIYQYHSTG
-324 TSGAAMVAQ
+324 TSGVAMVAQ
-333 YTFGWDIEDLPKK
+333 YTFGWDIEDLPQK

-371 LSAPAESATVEVWM
+371 LSAPAESATVEVWL
-385 NGTTK
+385 NGETK

-401 LVDGVVDNLNTV
+401 LVDGVVDNLNKV

-423 KSDNLVFKVTVKSTP
+423 ESDNLVFKVSVISTP
-438 VNEPTLYSKSYKF
+438 VSQPTVYSKSYEF
-451 FSPYGLAVNN
+451 FSPYGLAINN

-483 TTYMSSS
+483 TKYMSSS

-507 PITNENGGYGFKCGM
+507 PIKNENGGYGFKCGM
-522 TTSATGAK
+522 TTSAAGAK
-530 YSDVSE
+530 YSDGST

-561 TGLWEIDPDDL
+561 TGLWEINPNDL
-572 TGSVNM
+572 TGNVNM
-578 IFGEADK
+578 IFGEDK

-605 LENAVSGFSATAAN
+605 LENAESGFSATAAN
-619 NKLNIYNLGNAR
+619 NKLNIYNLGFAGS
-631 LWAESAPSPIA
+631 WAEDAPSPIA
-642 TKVVCPTHTNICFN
+642 TKVVCPQHTNICFN

-663 VGQYKA
+663 VGQYKS
-669 GFTPSETTP
+669 GFNPSKTTP

-689 ANWTDITTKSWGG
+689 ANWYDNSFSSWGG

-731 EGVPTFTEKWSFDT
+731 EGVPTFTEKWSFNT

-778 NTEAVTVSARS
+778 NTEAVTVSAFTTS
-789 EYITSGVEDVLQ
+789 PISGVEDVLQ

>member
-1 MNKLKQ
+1 
-7 LFFIGLTFLMP
+7 
-18 TMVFAQS
+18 
-25 GAPTLTQDWKNTSG
+25 
-39 LPVQGTASY
+39 
-48 GVGYNGTVYVNYTT
+48 
-62 GELQAFSNGTS
+62 
-73 STVTTGL
+73 
-80 GGGKGITRDSKGNLL
+80 
-95 ILDQSI
+95 
-101 GSASSMNSV
+101 
-110 KLYNATTK
+110 
-118 KLSSVNITLPEG
+118 
-130 ITSSSRMDITGR
+130 
-142 AVGDFFSE
+142 
-150 TGAAVFFCGEG
+150 
-161 QKSVSKI
+161 
-168 FFANGAQV
+168 
-176 VDKSKAIPATIT
+176 
-188 YASKTVSLDATTI
+188 
-201 AVPLT
+201 
-206 DDPESDEIAIR
+206 
-217 VRGGV
+217 
-222 NFYYYNGTAW
+222 
-232 TAYKEIGGICTNSG
+232 
-246 GDIFTLNGTLYTIEP
+246 
-261 AKINA
+261 
-266 TKAYYDGFQIVDR
+266 
-279 STNTVVATHAEEIT
+279 
-293 SAQNTGCYGT
+293 
-303 SLTIEK
+303 
-309 ISDYKV
+309 
-315 RIYQYHSTA
+315 
-324 TSGAAMVAQ
+324 MVAQ

-346 NAFAYDIKRE
+346 NAFAYDITVE
-356 ITTVDGEDIYNVSYR
+356 ETAVDGEDNKYIYDVSYR
-371 LSAPAESATVEVWM
+371 LSAPAESATVEVWL
-385 NGTTK
+385 NGETK
-390 IKEYVGTTNAR
+390 IKEYAGTTNAS
-401 LVDGVVDNLNTV
+401 LVNGVVDNLNTV

-423 KSDNLVFKVTVKSTP
+423 KSDNLVFKVSVISTP
-438 VNEPTLYSKSYKF
+438 VSQPTLYSKSYKF
-451 FSPYGLAVNN
+451 FSPYGLAINN
-461 CEDSE
+461 CEDSK

-483 TTYMSSS
+483 TKYMSSS

-507 PITNENGGYGFKCGM
+507 PIKNENGGYGFKCGM
-522 TTSATGAK
+522 TTSAAGAK
-530 YSDVSE
+530 YSNGST

-561 TGLWEIDPDDL
+561 TGLWEINPNDL
-572 TGSVNM
+572 TGNVNM
-578 IFGEADK
+578 IFGEDK

-605 LENAVSGFSATAAN
+605 LENAESGFSATAAN
-619 NKLNIYNLGNAR
+619 NKLNIYNLGFAGS
-631 LWAESAPSPIA
+631 WAEGAPSPIA
-642 TKVVCPTHTNICFN
+642 TKVVCPQHTNICFN

-663 VGQYKA
+663 VGQYS
-669 GFTPSETTP
+669 GNNFTPSKTTP

-689 ANWTDITTKSWGG
+689 ANWADIITKSWGG

-715 AKAQKTV
+715 ANGQNNV

-731 EGVPTFTEKWSFDT
+731 EGVPTFTEKWSFNT

-778 NTEAVTVSARS
+778 NTEAVTVSASS

>member
-1 MNKLKQ
+1 
-7 LFFIGLTFLMP
+7 
-18 TMVFAQS
+18 MVFAQS

-62 GELQAFSNGTS
+62 GELQAFSNGSS

-95 ILDQSI
+95 ILDKAL
-101 GSASSMNSV
+101 GDASMSSV
-110 KLYNATTK
+110 KLYNASTK
-118 KLSSVNITLPEG
+118 ELSSINITLPDDMK
-130 ITSSSRMDITGR
+130 SSRMDITGR

-150 TGAAVFFCGEG
+150 TGAAVFFCGNG
-161 QKSVSKI
+161 KTSVSKI
-168 FFANGAQV
+168 FFKNGAQV
-176 VDKSKAIPATIT
+176 VEKTKAITTSIT
-188 YASKTVSLDATTI
+188 FDGTTI

-217 VRGGV
+217 VRTGV
-222 NFYYYNGTAW
+222 NFNYYNGTAW
-232 TAYKEIGGICTNSG
+232 TAYKEIGGICSNSG

-261 AKINA
+261 AKIND
-266 TKAYYDGFQIVDR
+266 TEISYSDGFQIVDR
-279 STNTVVATHAEEIT
+279 TTNTVVATHAAEIQT
-293 SAQNTGCYGT
+293 VKNEGCYGT

-324 TSGAAMVAQ
+324 TSGTAMVAQ
-333 YTFGWDIEDLPKK
+333 YTFGWETEDLPKK
-346 NAFAYDIKRE
+346 NAFAYDITRE
-356 ITTVDGEDIYNVSYR
+356 ITTVDGEDIYNVSHR
-371 LSAPAESATVEVWM
+371 LSAPAESATVEVWL
-385 NGTTK
+385 NNTTK

-401 LVDGVVDNLNTV
+401 IVGGEVDNLNTV

-423 KSDNLVFKVTVKSTP
+423 KSDNLVFKVTVISTP
-438 VNEPTLYSKSYKF
+438 VSEPTLYSKSYKF

-477 TNAISK
+477 TNAINK

-490 ANGGIGTGVYA
+490 AKGGIGTGVYA

-507 PITNENGGYGFKCGM
+507 PIKNETGGYGFKCGM
-522 TTSATGAK
+522 ATSAAGAK
-530 YSDVSE
+530 YSDGST

-561 TGLWEIDPDDL
+561 TGLWEINPNDL
-572 TGSVNM
+572 TGNVNM
-578 IFGEADK
+578 IFGEDK

-605 LENAVSGFSATAAN
+605 LENAESGFSATAAN
-619 NKLNIYNLGNAR
+619 NKLNIYNLGFAGS
-631 LWAESAPSPIA
+631 WAEDAPSPIA
-642 TKVVCPTHTNICFN
+642 TKVVCPQHTNICFN

-663 VGQYKA
+663 VGQYSENN
-669 GFTPSETTP
+669 FTPSKTTP

-689 ANWTDITTKSWGG
+689 ANWADIITKSWGG

-715 AKAQKTV
+715 ANGQNNV

-745 TCGSYTTALA
+745 KCGSYTTALA

-778 NTEAVTVSARS
+778 NTEAVTVSASS

>member
-1 MNKLKQ
+1 
-7 LFFIGLTFLMP
+7 MP

-62 GELQAFSNGTS
+62 GELQAFSNGSS

-95 ILDQSI
+95 ILDKSI
-101 GSASSMNSV
+101 GSTSSMNSV

-118 KLSSVNITLPEG
+118 ELSSSINITLPEG
-130 ITSSSRMDITGR
+130 ITSSRMDITGR

-150 TGAAVFFCGEG
+150 TGAAVFFCGNG
-161 QKSVSKI
+161 QTSVSKI

-176 VDKSKAIPATIT
+176 VEKTKAIPTSIT
-188 YASKTVSLDATTI
+188 FDGTTI

-217 VRGGV
+217 KRTDVD
-222 NFYYYNGTAW
+222 FKYYNGTTW
-232 TAYKEIGGICTNSG
+232 TAYKRIGGICSNSG

-324 TSGAAMVAQ
+324 TSGTAMVAQ
-333 YTFGWDIEDLPKK
+333 YTFGWETEDLPQK
-346 NAFAYDIKRE
+346 NAFAYDITVE
-356 ITTVDGEDIYNVSYR
+356 ETAVDGEDNKYIYDVSYR

-385 NGTTK
+385 NGETK
-390 IKEYVGTTNAR
+390 IKEYEGTTNAR

-423 KSDNLVFKVTVKSTP
+423 KSDNLVFKVSVKSTP

-507 PITNENGGYGFKCGM
+507 PIKNENGGYGFKCGM

-561 TGLWEIDPDDL
+561 TGLWEIKPNDL
-572 TGSVNM
+572 NLAASE
-578 IFGEADK
+578 IFGENDK

-619 NKLNIYNLGNAR
+619 NKLNIYNLGGAWS
-631 LWAESAPSPIA
+631 WAEGAPSKAIA

-669 GFTPSETTP
+669 GFTASDTTP

-689 ANWTDITTKSWGG
+689 ANWADIITQSWGG

-715 AKAQKTV
+715 ANGRYTV
-722 GVYTVDVNA
+722 GVYSVDVDA
-731 EGVPTFTEKWSFDT
+731 EGVPTFTEKWSFTT

-778 NTEAVTVSARS
+778 NKEAVTVSAS
-789 EYITSGVEDVLQ
+789 SQYTTSGVEDVLQ
-801 PAVAKAYGARGE
+801 PVVAKAYGARGE

>member
-1 MNKLKQ
+1 
-7 LFFIGLTFLMP
+7 MP

-62 GELQAFSNGTS
+62 GELQAFSNGSS

-95 ILDQSI
+95 ILDKAL
-101 GSASSMNSV
+101 GDASMSSV

-118 KLSSVNITLPEG
+118 ELSSSINITLPEG
-130 ITSSSRMDITGR
+130 ITSSRMDITGR

-150 TGAAVFFCGEG
+150 TGAAVFFCGNG
-161 QKSVSKI
+161 KTSVSKI
-168 FFANGAQV
+168 FIANGAQV
-176 VDKSKAIPATIT
+176 VDKSKAITTSIT
-188 YASKTVSLDATTI
+188 FDGTTI

-217 VRGGV
+217 KRTDVD
-222 NFYYYNGTAW
+222 FKYYNGTTW
-232 TAYKEIGGICTNSG
+232 TAYKRIGGICSNSG

-266 TKAYYDGFQIVDR
+266 TENYYDGFQIVDR
-279 STNTVVATHAEEIT
+279 TTNTVVATHAEEIT
-293 SAQNTGCYGT
+293 TAKNEGCYGT

-315 RIYQYHSTA
+315 RIYQYHSTE
-324 TSGAAMVAQ
+324 TSGVAMVAQ

-346 NAFAYDIKRE
+346 NAFAYDITME
-356 ITTVDGEDIYNVSYR
+356 ETAVDGEDNKYIYNVSYR
-371 LSAPAESATVEVWM
+371 LSAPAESATVEVWL
-385 NGTTK
+385 NGETK
-390 IKEYVGTTNAR
+390 IKEYEGTTNAR
-401 LVDGVVDNLNTV
+401 LVNGVVENLNTV
-413 SIPSEELRGG
+413 SIPSEDLRGG
-423 KSDNLVFKVTVKSTP
+423 KSDNLVFKVSVVSTP
-438 VNEPTLYSKSYKF
+438 VSEPTLYSKSCKF

-477 TNAISK
+477 TDAISR

-507 PITNENGGYGFKCGM
+507 PIKNENGGYGFKCGM
-522 TTSATGAK
+522 ATSAAGAK
-530 YSDVSE
+530 YSDGT

-561 TGLWEIDPDDL
+561 TGLWEINPNDL
-572 TGSVNM
+572 NLSGSM
-578 IFGEADK
+578 IFGETDK

-605 LENAVSGFSATAAN
+605 LENAKSGFSPTAAN
-619 NKLNIYNLGNAR
+619 NKLNIYNLGGAWS
-631 LWAESAPSPIA
+631 WAEGAPSKAIA
-642 TKVVCPTHTNICFN
+642 TKVVCPQHTNICFN

-663 VGQYKA
+663 VGQYKS
-669 GFTPSETTP
+669 GFTPSPTTP

-689 ANWTDITTKSWGG
+689 ANWYDNSFSSWGG

-731 EGVPTFTEKWSFDT
+731 EGVPTFTEKWSFNT

>member
-1 MNKLKQ
+1 
-7 LFFIGLTFLMP
+7 MP

-80 GGGKGITRDSKGNLL
+80 GSGKGITRDSKGNLL
-95 ILDQSI
+95 ILDKSI
-101 GSASSMNSV
+101 GSTSSMNSV

-118 KLSSVNITLPEG
+118 ELSSSINITLPEG
-130 ITSSSRMDITGR
+130 ITSSRMDITGR

-150 TGAAVFFCGEG
+150 TGAAVFFCGNG
-161 QKSVSKI
+161 QTSVSKI

-176 VDKSKAIPATIT
+176 VEKTKAIPTSIT
-188 YASKTVSLDATTI
+188 FDGTTI

-217 VRGGV
+217 VRGDV
-222 NFYYYNGTAW
+222 DFKYYNGTAW
-232 TAYKEIGGICTNSG
+232 TAYKRIGSICSNSG

-324 TSGAAMVAQ
+324 TSGTAMVAQ
-333 YTFGWDIEDLPKK
+333 YTFGWETEDLPKK
-346 NAFAYDIKRE
+346 NAFAYDITVE
-356 ITTVDGEDIYNVSYR
+356 ETAVDGEDNKYIYDVSYR

-385 NGTTK
+385 NGKTK
-390 IKEYVGTTNAR
+390 IKEYEGTTNAR

-423 KSDNLVFKVTVKSTP
+423 KSDNLVFKVSVKSTP

-501 FDPLFD
+501 FNPLFD
-507 PITNENGGYGFKCGM
+507 PITNETGGYGFKCGM
-522 TTSATGAK
+522 ATSASGAK

-536 YILDVKRLA
+536 SILDVKRLA
-545 MSEDGRLFVGR
+545 MSEDGRLFVGH

-561 TGLWEIDPDDL
+561 TGLWEINPDDL
-572 TGSVNM
+572 SGSM
-578 IFGEADK
+578 IFEETDK

-594 QGSGENLKIAL
+594 QGSGEDLKIAL

-619 NKLNIYNLGNAR
+619 NKLNIYNLGGAWS
-631 LWAESAPSPIA
+631 WAEGAPSKAIA

-669 GFTPSETTP
+669 GFTASDTTP

-689 ANWTDITTKSWGG
+689 ANWADIITQSWGG

-715 AKAQKTV
+715 ANGRYTV
-722 GVYTVDVNA
+722 GVYSVDVDA
-731 EGVPTFTEKWSFDT
+731 EGVPTFTEKWSFTT

-778 NTEAVTVSARS
+778 NKEAVTVSAS
-789 EYITSGVEDVLQ
+789 SQYTTSGVEDVLQ
-801 PAVAKAYGARGE
+801 PVVAKAYGARGE

>member
-1 MNKLKQ
+1 
-7 LFFIGLTFLMP
+7 MP

-62 GELQAFSNGTS
+62 GELQAFSNGSS

-95 ILDQSI
+95 ILDKSI
-101 GSASSMNSV
+101 GSTSSMNSV

-118 KLSSVNITLPEG
+118 ELSSSINITLPEG
-130 ITSSSRMDITGR
+130 ITSSRMDITGR

-150 TGAAVFFCGEG
+150 TGAAVFFCGNG
-161 QKSVSKI
+161 KTSVSKI
-168 FFANGAQV
+168 FIANGAQV
-176 VDKSKAIPATIT
+176 VDKSKAITTSIT
-188 YASKTVSLDATTI
+188 FDGTTI

-217 VRGGV
+217 KRTDVD
-222 NFYYYNGTAW
+222 FKYYNGTTW
-232 TAYKEIGGICTNSG
+232 TAYKRIGGICSNSG

-293 SAQNTGCYGT
+293 TAENKGSYGT

-324 TSGAAMVAQ
+324 TSGVAMVAQ
-333 YTFGWDIEDLPKK
+333 YTFGWETEDLPKK
-346 NAFAYDIKRE
+346 NAFAYDITVE
-356 ITTVDGEDIYNVSYR
+356 ETAVDGEDNKYIYDVSYR

-385 NGTTK
+385 NGETK
-390 IKEYVGTTNAR
+390 IKEYEGTTNAR

-423 KSDNLVFKVTVKSTP
+423 KSDNLVFKVSVKSTP

-451 FSPYGLAVNN
+451 FSPYGLAINN
-461 CEDSE
+461 CEDSK

-501 FDPLFD
+501 FNPLFD
-507 PITNENGGYGFKCGM
+507 PITNETGGYGFKCGM
-522 TTSATGAK
+522 ATSASGAK

-536 YILDVKRLA
+536 SILDVKRLA

-561 TGLWEIDPDDL
+561 TGLWEINPDDL
-572 TGSVNM
+572 SGSM
-578 IFGEADK
+578 IFEETDK

-594 QGSGENLKIAL
+594 QGSGEDLKIAL
-605 LENAVSGFSATAAN
+605 LENAKSGFSATAAN
-619 NKLNIYNLGNAR
+619 NKLNIYNLGGAWS
-631 LWAESAPSPIA
+631 WAEGAPSKAIA

-669 GFTPSETTP
+669 GFTASDTTP

-689 ANWTDITTKSWGG
+689 ANWADIITQSWGG

-715 AKAQKTV
+715 ANGRYTV
-722 GVYTVDVNA
+722 GVYSVDVDA
-731 EGVPTFTEKWSFDT
+731 EGVPTFTEKWSFTT

-778 NTEAVTVSARS
+778 NTEAVTVSAFT
-789 EYITSGVEDVLQ
+789 TSPISGIEDVLQ
-801 PAVAKAYGARGE
+801 PVVAKAYGARGE

>member
-1 MNKLKQ
+1 
-7 LFFIGLTFLMP
+7 MP

-80 GGGKGITRDSKGNLL
+80 GSGKGITRDSKGNLL
-95 ILDQSI
+95 ILDKEI
-101 GSASSMNSV
+101 GSKYSMNSV

-118 KLSSVNITLPEG
+118 KLSSSINITLPDG
-130 ITSSSRMDITGR
+130 IESSRMDITGR

-150 TGAAVFFCGEG
+150 TGAAVFFCGDG

-168 FFANGAQV
+168 FFKNGAQV
-176 VDKSKAIPATIT
+176 VEKRKAITTSIT
-188 YASKTVSLDATTI
+188 FDGTTI

-217 VRGGV
+217 KRTDVD
-222 NFYYYNGTAW
+222 FKYYNGTTW
-232 TAYKEIGGICTNSG
+232 TAYKRIGGICSNSG

-266 TKAYYDGFQIVDR
+266 TENYYDGFQIVDR

-293 SAQNTGCYGT
+293 TAKNEGCYGT

-315 RIYQYHSTA
+315 RIYQYHSTE
-324 TSGAAMVAQ
+324 TSGVAMVAQ

-346 NAFAYDIKRE
+346 NAFAYDISVKE
-356 ITTVDGEDIYNVSYR
+356 TAVDGEDNKYIYDVSYR
-371 LSAPAESATVEVWM
+371 LSAPAESATVEVWL
-385 NGTTK
+385 NGETK
-390 IKEYVGTTNAR
+390 IKEYEGTTNAR
-401 LVDGVVDNLNTV
+401 LVNGVVENLNTV
-413 SIPSEELRGG
+413 SIPSEDLRGG
-423 KSDNLVFKVTVKSTP
+423 KSDNLVFKVSVVSTP
-438 VNEPTLYSKSYKF
+438 VSEPTLYSKSYKF
-451 FSPYGLAVNN
+451 FSPYGLAINN
-461 CEDSE
+461 CEDSK

-490 ANGGIGTGVYA
+490 ANGGIGTWVYA
-501 FDPLFD
+501 FYPLFD
-507 PITNENGGYGFKCGM
+507 PIKDEKGGYGFKCGM
-522 TTSATGAK
+522 TTSAAGAK

-545 MSEDGRLFVGR
+545 VSEDGRLFVGR

-561 TGLWEIDPDDL
+561 TGLWEINPNDL
-572 TGSVNM
+572 NLSGSM
-578 IFGEADK
+578 IFGETDK

-605 LENAVSGFSATAAN
+605 LENAKSGFSPTAAN
-619 NKLNIYNLGNAR
+619 NKLNIYNLGGAWS
-631 LWAESAPSPIA
+631 WAEDAPSKAIT
-642 TKVVCPTHTNICFN
+642 TKVVCPQHTNICFN

-663 VGQYKA
+663 VGQYKS
-669 GFTPSETTP
+669 GFTPLAATP

-689 ANWTDITTKSWGG
+689 ANWADITNKSWGG

-715 AKAQKTV
+715 AKAQNIV

-731 EGVPTFTEKWSFDT
+731 EGVPTFTEKWSFNT

-778 NTEAVTVSARS
+778 NTEAVTVSAS
-789 EYITSGVEDVLQ
+789 SLYTTSGVEDVLQ

>member
-1 MNKLKQ
+1 
-7 LFFIGLTFLMP
+7 MP

-62 GELQAFSNGTS
+62 GELQAFSNGSS

-95 ILDQSI
+95 ILDKAL
-101 GSASSMNSV
+101 GDASMSSV

-118 KLSSVNITLPEG
+118 ELSSSINITLPEG
-130 ITSSSRMDITGR
+130 ITSSRMDITGR

-150 TGAAVFFCGEG
+150 TGAAVFFCGNG
-161 QKSVSKI
+161 KTSVSKI
-168 FFANGAQV
+168 FIANGAQV
-176 VDKSKAIPATIT
+176 VDKSKAITTSIT
-188 YASKTVSLDATTI
+188 FDGTTI

-217 VRGGV
+217 KRTDVD
-222 NFYYYNGTAW
+222 FKYYNGTTW
-232 TAYKEIGGICTNSG
+232 TAYKRIGGICSNSG

-266 TKAYYDGFQIVDR
+266 TENYYDGFQIVDR
-279 STNTVVATHAEEIT
+279 TTNTVVATHAEEIT
-293 SAQNTGCYGT
+293 TAKNEGCYGT

-315 RIYQYHSTA
+315 RIYQYHSTG
-324 TSGAAMVAQ
+324 TSGVAMVAQ

-346 NAFAYDIKRE
+346 NAFAYDITME
-356 ITTVDGEDIYNVSYR
+356 ETAVDGEDNKYIYNVSYR
-371 LSAPAESATVEVWM
+371 LSAPAESATVEVWL
-385 NGTTK
+385 NGETK
-390 IKEYVGTTNAR
+390 IKEYEGTTNAR
-401 LVDGVVDNLNTV
+401 LVNGVVENLNTV
-413 SIPSEELRGG
+413 SIPSEDLRGG
-423 KSDNLVFKVTVKSTP
+423 KSDNLVFKVSVVSTP
-438 VNEPTLYSKSYKF
+438 VSEPTLYSKSYKF

-477 TNAISK
+477 TDAISR

-507 PITNENGGYGFKCGM
+507 PIKNENGGYGFKCGM
-522 TTSATGAK
+522 ATSAAGAK
-530 YSDVSE
+530 YSDGT

-561 TGLWEIDPDDL
+561 TGLWEFNPNDL
-572 TGSVNM
+572 TKNGTM
-578 IFGEADK
+578 IFGETDK

-605 LENAVSGFSATAAN
+605 LENAKSGFSATAAN
-619 NKLNIYNLGNAR
+619 NKLNIYNLGGAWS
-631 LWAESAPSPIA
+631 WAEDAPSKAVA
-642 TKVVCPTHTNICFN
+642 TKVVCPQHTNICFN

-663 VGQYKA
+663 VGQYKT
-669 GFTPSETTP
+669 GFTPSAATP

-689 ANWTDITTKSWGG
+689 ANWADTSSSPCGG

-778 NTEAVTVSARS
+778 NTEAVTVSAS
-789 EYITSGVEDVLQ
+789 SQYTTSGVEDVLQ
-801 PAVAKAYGARGE
+801 PVVAKAYGARGE
-813 IHIQG
+813 IRIQG

-829 GQAVVTETCDD
+829 GQAVVTETYDD

>member
-1 MNKLKQ
+1 
-7 LFFIGLTFLMP
+7 
-18 TMVFAQS
+18 MVFAQS

-62 GELQAFSNGTS
+62 GELQAFSNGSS

-95 ILDQSI
+95 ILDKSI
-101 GSASSMNSV
+101 GSTSSMNSV

-118 KLSSVNITLPEG
+118 ELSSSINITLPEG
-130 ITSSSRMDITGR
+130 ITKSSRMDITGR

-150 TGAAVFFCGEG
+150 TGAAVFFCGSG
-161 QKSVSKI
+161 QTSVSKI

-176 VDKSKAIPATIT
+176 VEKTKAIATSIT
-188 YASKTVSLDATTI
+188 FDGTTI

-217 VRGGV
+217 VRGDV
-222 NFYYYNGTAW
+222 DFKYYNETAW
-232 TAYKEIGGICTNSG
+232 TAYKRIGSICSNSG

-324 TSGAAMVAQ
+324 TSGTAMVAQ
-333 YTFGWDIEDLPKK
+333 YTFGWETEDLPKK
-346 NAFAYDIKRE
+346 NAFAYDITVE
-356 ITTVDGEDIYNVSYR
+356 ETAVDGEDNKYIYDVSYR

-385 NGTTK
+385 NGETK
-390 IKEYVGTTNAR
+390 IKEYEGTTNAR
-401 LVDGVVDNLNTV
+401 LVDGVVENLNTV

-423 KSDNLVFKVTVKSTP
+423 KSDNLVFKVSVKSTP

-501 FDPLFD
+501 FNPLFD
-507 PITNENGGYGFKCGM
+507 PITNETGGYGFKCGM
-522 TTSATGAK
+522 ATSASGAK

-536 YILDVKRLA
+536 SILDVKRLA

-561 TGLWEIDPDDL
+561 TGLWEINPDDL
-572 TGSVNM
+572 SGSM
-578 IFGEADK
+578 IFEETDK

-594 QGSGENLKIAL
+594 QGSGEDLKIAL

-619 NKLNIYNLGNAR
+619 NKLNIYNLGGAWS
-631 LWAESAPSPIA
+631 WAEGAPSKAIT
-642 TKVVCPTHTNICFN
+642 TKVVCPQHTNICFN

-669 GFTPSETTP
+669 GFTASDTTP

-689 ANWTDITTKSWGG
+689 ANWADIITKSWGG

-715 AKAQKTV
+715 ANGRYTV
-722 GVYTVDVNA
+722 GVYSVDVNA
-731 EGVPTFTEKWSFDT
+731 EGVPTFTEKWSFTT

-778 NTEAVTVSARS
+778 NTEAVTVSAS
-789 EYITSGVEDVLQ
+789 SLYTTSGVEDMLQ

>member
-7 LFFIGLTFLMP
+7 LFFIGLAIIMP

-62 GELQAFSNGTS
+62 GELQAFSNGSS

-95 ILDQSI
+95 ILDKSI
-101 GSASSMNSV
+101 GSTSSMNSV

-118 KLSSVNITLPEG
+118 ELSSSINITLPEG
-130 ITSSSRMDITGR
+130 ITSSRMDITGR

-150 TGAAVFFCGEG
+150 TGAAVFFCGNG
-161 QKSVSKI
+161 QTSVSKI

-176 VDKSKAIPATIT
+176 VEKRKAIPTSIT
-188 YASKTVSLDATTI
+188 FDGTTI

-217 VRGGV
+217 KRTDVD
-222 NFYYYNGTAW
+222 FKYYNGTAW
-232 TAYKEIGGICTNSG
+232 TAYKNVGGICSNSG

-324 TSGAAMVAQ
+324 TSGTAMVAQ

-346 NAFAYDIKRE
+346 NAFAYDITME
-356 ITTVDGEDIYNVSYR
+356 ETAVDGEDNKYIYNVSYR
-371 LSAPAESATVEVWM
+371 LSAPAESATVEVWL

-390 IKEYVGTTNAR
+390 IKEYEGTTNAR

-423 KSDNLVFKVTVKSTP
+423 KSDNLVFKVSVKSTP

-451 FSPYGLAVNN
+451 FSPYGLAINN

-477 TNAISK
+477 TNAISG

-490 ANGGIGTGVYA
+490 ANGGIGTGIYA

-507 PITNENGGYGFKCGM
+507 PIKNENGGYGFKCGM
-522 TTSATGAK
+522 ATSASGAK

-561 TGLWEIDPDDL
+561 TGLWEIKPNDL
-572 TGSVNM
+572 NLAASE
-578 IFGEADK
+578 IFGEDK

-619 NKLNIYNLGNAR
+619 NKLNIYNLGGAWS
-631 LWAESAPSPIA
+631 WAEGEPSKTIA
-642 TKVVCPTHTNICFN
+642 TKVVCPQHTNICFN

-663 VGQYKA
+663 VGQYKS
-669 GFTPSETTP
+669 GFSPSPTTP
-678 SYENYLLSSGT
+678 SYENYQLSSGT
-689 ANWTDITTKSWGG
+689 ANWYDNAFSSWGG

-715 AKAQKTV
+715 ANGRYTV

-731 EGVPTFTEKWSFDT
+731 EGVPTFTEKWSFTT

>member
-7 LFFIGLTFLMP
+7 IFFIGLAFLMP

-95 ILDQSI
+95 ILDKSI
-101 GSASSMNSV
+101 GSTSSMNSV

-118 KLSSVNITLPEG
+118 ELSSSINITLPEG
-130 ITSSSRMDITGR
+130 ITSSRMDITGR

-150 TGAAVFFCGEG
+150 TGAAVFFCGNG
-161 QKSVSKI
+161 QTSVSKI

-176 VDKSKAIPATIT
+176 VEKTKAIPTSIT
-188 YASKTVSLDATTI
+188 FDGTTI

-217 VRGGV
+217 VRGDV
-222 NFYYYNGTAW
+222 DFKYYNGTAW
-232 TAYKEIGGICTNSG
+232 TAYKRIGSICSNSG

-324 TSGAAMVAQ
+324 TSGTAMVAQ
-333 YTFGWDIEDLPKK
+333 YTFGWETEDLPKK
-346 NAFAYDIKRE
+346 NAFAYDITVE
-356 ITTVDGEDIYNVSYR
+356 ETAVDGEDNKYIYDVSYR

-385 NGTTK
+385 NGETK
-390 IKEYVGTTNAR
+390 IKEYEGTTNAR

-423 KSDNLVFKVTVKSTP
+423 KSDNLVFKVSVKSTP

-501 FDPLFD
+501 FNPLFD
-507 PITNENGGYGFKCGM
+507 PITNETGGYGFKCGM
-522 TTSATGAK
+522 ATSASGAK

-536 YILDVKRLA
+536 SILDVKRLA

-561 TGLWEIDPDDL
+561 TGLWEINPDDL
-572 TGSVNM
+572 SGSM
-578 IFGEADK
+578 IFEETDK

-594 QGSGENLKIAL
+594 QGSGEDLKIAL

-619 NKLNIYNLGNAR
+619 NKLNIYNLGGAWS
-631 LWAESAPSPIA
+631 WAEGAPSKAIA

-669 GFTPSETTP
+669 GFTASDTTP

-689 ANWTDITTKSWGG
+689 ANWADIITQSWGG

-715 AKAQKTV
+715 ANGRYTV
-722 GVYTVDVNA
+722 GVYSVDVDA
-731 EGVPTFTEKWSFDT
+731 EGVPTFTEKWSFTT

-778 NTEAVTVSARS
+778 NKEAVTVSAS
-789 EYITSGVEDVLQ
+789 SQYTTSGVEDVLQ
-801 PAVAKAYGARGE
+801 PVVAKAYGARGE

>member
-1 MNKLKQ
+1 
-7 LFFIGLTFLMP
+7 MP

-95 ILDQSI
+95 ILDKAL
-101 GSASSMNSV
+101 GDASMSSV
-110 KLYNATTK
+110 QLYEASTGKLYPID
-118 KLSSVNITLPEG
+118 ITLPDNM
-130 ITSSSRMDITGR
+130 TSSRMDITGR

-150 TGAAVFFCGEG
+150 TGAAVFFCGNG
-161 QKSVSKI
+161 KTSVSKI

-176 VDKSKAIPATIT
+176 VEKTKAIPTSIT
-188 YASKTVSLDATTI
+188 FDGTTI

-217 VRGGV
+217 KRTDVD
-222 NFYYYNGTAW
+222 FKYYNGTAW
-232 TAYKEIGGICTNSG
+232 TAYKRIGGICSNSG

-261 AKINA
+261 AKIN
-266 TKAYYDGFQIVDR
+266 TTTAYYDGFQIVDR

-346 NAFAYDIKRE
+346 NAFAYDITVDE
-356 ITTVDGEDIYNVSYR
+356 TAVDGEDNKYIYDVSYR
-371 LSAPAESATVEVWM
+371 LSAPAESATVEVWL
-385 NGTTK
+385 NNTTK

-401 LVDGVVDNLNTV
+401 LVDGVVDNLNKV

-423 KSDNLVFKVTVKSTP
+423 ESDNLVFKVSVISTP
-438 VNEPTLYSKSYKF
+438 VSQPTLYSKSYKF
-451 FSPYGLAVNN
+451 FSPYGLAINN
-461 CEDSE
+461 CEDSK

-477 TNAISK
+477 THAMNTSLTNY

-490 ANGGIGTGVYA
+490 AKGGIGTGVYA

-507 PITNENGGYGFKCGM
+507 PITNKDGGYGFKCGM
-522 TTSATGAK
+522 TTSATDAT

-536 YILDVKRLA
+536 SILDVKRLA

-561 TGLWEIDPDDL
+561 TGLWEINPKDL
-572 TGSVNM
+572 TGSM
-578 IFGEADK
+578 IFGETDK

-605 LENAVSGFSATAAN
+605 LETAVSGNSTTAAD
-619 NKLNIYNLGNAR
+619 NKLKIYNLGGAWS
-631 LWAESAPSPIA
+631 WAEDAPSKTIA
-642 TKVVCPTHTNICFN
+642 TKVVCPQHTNICFN

-663 VGQYKA
+663 VGQYKS
-669 GFTPSETTP
+669 GFTPSPTTP

-689 ANWTDITTKSWGG
+689 ANWADITNKSWGG

-715 AKAQKTV
+715 ANGRYTV

-731 EGVPTFTEKWSFDT
+731 EGVPTFTEKWSFNT

-778 NTEAVTVSARS
+778 NTEAVTVSASS

-813 IHIQG
+813 IRIQG